1 MLRLLTV
8 GSVPQEYGGTTT
20 GGVAKIHGLLIDHW
34 LRSNDCHDFCLAGV
48 VAPNRPPD
56 SHDDFRHSIPFVH
69 LPREGSLQ
77 QESYLRAL
85 DERHIDAVLF
95 HHIGHRFVDWHVKHA
110 ANIPAVGLIH
120 SWTQVLINDHVA
132 RNAKRERL
140 QLHLSQMKWLT
151 APSEYTFQQGRALGF
166 EYTSPCEAIYNA
178 IDPRINNQV
187 QQAQDRTYERRGI
200 AFVGTLNERK
210 RPELVIR
217 AAAAVGL
224 PLVIVGDGPQRAE
237 LERLAER
244 VRAKTTIRFEGQ
256 QPAERIADILMS
268 SQMLCVPS
276 TSEGLANVYWEALAC
291 GTPIVGFAP
300 NVAELTRVLD
310 IPVGEPV
317 SGDAELDEVIHAVER
332 VRDSSWKNEELKQR
346 AANCNTVPICAQ
358 RYANV
363 VRKAVEASMDS
374 RSGEG

>member
-20 GGVAKIHGLLIDHW
+20 GGVAKIHGLQIDHW
-34 LRSNDCHDFCLAGV
+34 LRRNDCPDFCLAGV
-48 VAPNRPPD
+48 VAPNRPSD
-56 SHDDFRHSIPFVH
+56 SHDDFSETIPFVP
-69 LPREGSLQ
+69 LPQESSRQ

-85 DERHIDAVLF
+85 DERHIDAVMF
-95 HHIGHRFVDWHVKHA
+95 HHLGHRIVDWHVKRA
-110 ANIPAVGLIH
+110 AHIPAVGLIH
-120 SWTQVLINDHVA
+120 SWTQVLIADPVA

-140 QLHLSQMKWLT
+140 QLHISHMKWLI
-151 APSEYTFQQGRALGF
+151 APSEYTFEQGRALGL

-178 IDPRINNQV
+178 IDPRINHQV
-187 QQAQDRTYERRGI
+187 QKAHHIAYERRGI
-200 AFVGTLNERK
+200 AFVGTLNEIK
-210 RPELVIR
+210 RPEFVIR

-237 LERLAER
+237 LERLAEGL
-244 VRAKTTIRFEGQ
+244 RAKTTIRFEGQ
-256 QPAERIADILMS
+256 QPAERIAEILMS

-317 SGDAELDEVIHAVER
+317 SGDAGLEEVIHAVER
-332 VRDSSWKNEELKQR
+332 VRDSSWKNDELKHR
-346 AANCNTVPICAQ
+346 AASCNTVSICAQ
-358 RYANV
+358 RHADV
-363 VRKAVEASMDS
+363 VRKAVMASTAGTS
-374 RSGEG
+374 P

>member
-34 LRSNDCHDFCLAGV
+34 VMSNDCPDLCLAGV

-56 SHDDFRHSIPFVH
+56 SHEDFRKSIPFVP

-110 ANIPAVGLIH
+110 AHIPAIGLIH
-120 SWTQVLINDHVA
+120 SWTQVLIDDHVA
-132 RNAKRERL
+132 RKAKRERL
-140 QLHLSQMKWLT
+140 QLHLSQMTWLT

-187 QQAQDRTYERRGI
+187 QKAQDRTYERRGI
-200 AFVGTLNERK
+200 AFVGTLNGIK
-210 RPELVIR
+210 RPEFVIQ

-224 PLVIVGDGPQRAE
+224 PLVIIGDGPQRAE

-332 VRDSSWKNEELKQR
+332 VRDRSWKNDELKQR
-346 AANCNTVPICAQ
+346 AAECNTVPICAQ
-358 RYANV
+358 RYAEV
-363 VRKAVEASMDS
+363 VRKAVETSTADKSP
-374 RSGEG
+374 

>member
-8 GSVPQEYGGTTT
+8 GSVPLEYGGTTT
-20 GGVAKIHGLLIDHW
+20 GGVAKIHGLQIDHW
-34 LRSNDCHDFCLAGV
+34 LRRNDCPDFCLAAV
-48 VAPNRPPD
+48 VAPNRPSD
-56 SHDDFRHSIPFVH
+56 SQDDFRGAIPFVS
-69 LPREGSLQ
+69 LPQKGSRQ

-85 DERHIDAVLF
+85 EERHIDAVLF
-95 HHIGHRFVDWHVKHA
+95 HHIGHRFVDWHVKYA
-110 ANIPAVGLIH
+110 AHIPAIGLIH
-120 SWTQVLINDHVA
+120 SWHQVLIADHVA
-132 RNAKRERL
+132 RKAKSERL

-187 QQAQDRTYERRGI
+187 QKAQDRAYERRGI

-237 LERLAER
+237 LERLAEK
-244 VRAKTTIRFEGQ
+244 VRANTTIRFEGQ

-300 NVAELTRVLD
+300 NIDELTRVLG

-332 VRDSSWKNEELKQR
+332 VRDRSWKGNELKQR
-346 AANCNTVPICAQ
+346 AANWATVPICAQ
-358 RYANV
+358 RYTEV
-363 VRKAVEASMDS
+363 VRKAVEASTADKS
-374 RSGEG
+374 P